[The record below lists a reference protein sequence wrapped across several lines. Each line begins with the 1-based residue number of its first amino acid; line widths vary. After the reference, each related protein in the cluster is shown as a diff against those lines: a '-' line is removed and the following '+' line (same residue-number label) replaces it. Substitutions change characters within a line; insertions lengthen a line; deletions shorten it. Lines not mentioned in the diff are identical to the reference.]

1 MNEVMR
7 KGPIWDLQ
15 RMMLKLPQIQLP
27 TEHFFA
33 DGMYLRHVWRPRDT
47 LIVGRVHLKEHF
59 LICAL
64 GHVAIFD
71 GRGKFEL
78 REGDVRVSSPGVKRS
93 TYAVTDSILITIHR
107 AEGTDLEKI
116 EAEIS
121 EVDPDSPFGVGNE
134 LKRLK

>member
-15 RMMLKLPQIQLP
+15 KMMLKLPQLELP

-64 GHVAIFD
+64 GHVGISD
-71 GRGKFEL
+71 GRGQFEL
-78 REGDVRVSSPGVKRS
+78 RSGDVRVSQPGTKRS
-93 TYAVTDSILITIHR
+93 TYALADSILITVHR
-107 AEGTDLEKI
+107 VSSTDLEAI

-121 EVDPDSPFGVGNE
+121 ETDPASPFGVGNA